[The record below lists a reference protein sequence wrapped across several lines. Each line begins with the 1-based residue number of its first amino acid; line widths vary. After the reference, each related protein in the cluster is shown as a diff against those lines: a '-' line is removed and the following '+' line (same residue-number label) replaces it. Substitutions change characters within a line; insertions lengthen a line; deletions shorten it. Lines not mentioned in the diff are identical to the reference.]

1 MACNCKA
8 NEQILNLQ
16 RRFGTK
22 VKAPISDK
30 IQFFVVESIKM
41 ILLFLILI
49 PFIPIAFIGLL
60 IMNLT
65 GNNRINLNRL
75 INILTNRKG
84 NE

>member
-16 RRFGTK
+16 RKYGTK
-22 VKAPISDK
+22 VKASISDK
-30 IQFFVVESIKM
+30 IHFFVVESIKM

-60 IMNLT
+60 IMNLI
-65 GNNRINLNRL
+65 GNNRIKLNRL